1 MLKAYKIE
9 IKPTKD
15 QITKIHQTIGV
26 CRFVYNFYIAHNKEV
41 YENEGKFVSGMSFS
55 KWINN
60 EFIPNN
66 KEYMWIKKVSSKAVK
81 HSIMNADKSFRQFFN
96 KKSGFPKFKKKNKS
110 NVGIYFPKNNKTDF
124 TLKRHRIKVPTIGF
138 IRLKE
143 YGYIPLHSV
152 IRSATITKKC
162 DRYYIAVLVDEELKP
177 NTKPYTEGIG
187 IDLGIKSFATVST
200 GRVFDNI
207 NKTVCVKKIEKSL
220 RRQQRRLSRKYE
232 SLKLRKNKEGEATR
246 QNIRKQLLKVQKLH
260 VRLYNIRTDYVNKV
274 ISELVKT
281 KPEFINIEDLNV
293 SGMMKNRH
301 LSKAI
306 SVQKFFEFREK
317 LIKKCHQND
326 IEVRL
331 SNRFYASSKKCHQC
345 GFIKKNLK
353 LSDRVFICSN
363 CKTSIDRDLNAAINL
378 RDNKQ
383 YQIA

>member
-9 IKPTKD
+9 IKPTKE

-26 CRFVYNFYIAHNKEV
+26 CRFIYNFYIAHNKEV
-41 YENEGKFVSGMSFS
+41 YERDGKFVSGMSFS

-66 KEYMWIKKVSSKAVK
+66 KEYIWIKKVSSKAVK
-81 HSIMNADKSFRQFFN
+81 QSIMNADKAFRRFFN
-96 KKSGFPKFKKKNKS
+96 KKTGFPKFKKKNKT
-110 NVGIYFPKNNKTDF
+110 NIGIYFPKNNKTDF
-124 TLKRHRIKVPTIGF
+124 MLERHRIKIPTIGLV
-138 IRLKE
+138 RLKE

-152 IRSATITKKC
+152 VKSATITKKC
-162 DRYYIAVLVDEELKP
+162 DRYYISILVDDELKP

-187 IDLGIKSFATVST
+187 VDLGIKSFATVSN
-200 GRVFDNI
+200 GKVFANI
-207 NKTVCVKKIEKSL
+207 NKTICVRKTEKSL
-220 RRQQRRLSRKYE
+220 RREQRRLSRKYE
-232 SLKLRKNKEGEATR
+232 SLKSRKNKEGGATR
-246 QNIRKQLLKVQKLH
+246 QNIQKQLLKVQKLH

-281 KPEFINIEDLNV
+281 KPKFINIEDLNI

-301 LSKAI
+301 LSRA
-306 SVQKFFEFREK
+306 VAQQKFYEFREK

-331 SNRFYASSKKCHQC
+331 SYRFYASSKKCHHC
-345 GFIKKNLK
+345 GFIKKDLK
-353 LSDRVFICSN
+353 LSDREFICPN

-378 RDNKQ
+378 RDNKV
-383 YQIA
+383 YKIA